1 MVLILFGFSCVMK
14 NKPKCGPLLAFDV
27 SSLLSCC
34 DVVRAVIFDAAYT
47 VELFTCHV
55 GYRCS
60 ARYLWVQSYSVK
72 VTVSCLLHTNLICS
86 NQLFYTIFPLL
97 LW

>member
-1 MVLILFGFSCVMK
+1 MMLIHFGFSHFMK
-14 NKPKCGPLLAFDV
+14 NKPKCGPVLAFDAP
-27 SSLLSCC
+27 SLLRCG
-34 DVVRAVIFDAAYT
+34 DVVRAVIFHAAYT

-72 VTVSCLLHTNLICS
+72 VTFSSLFHTNLICS
-86 NQLFYTIFPLL
+86 N
-97 LW
+97 